1 MQLAPTV
8 PKDTK
13 SLPNHKFAC
22 LGTRKVQTDHTN
34 TWAVANAQSLGI
46 SYADVTDVTNIQEK
60 TAEEFDADD
69 SLITTKENKIA
80 KKS

>member
-1 MQLAPTV
+1 MNYLQEPIIKTS
-8 PKDTK
+8 PIHFE
-13 SLPNHKFAC
+13 SYP
-22 LGTRKVQTDHTN
+22 LGTRKIQTDHTN
-34 TWAVANAQSLGI
+34 TWAVANALGI
-46 SYADVTDVTNIQEK
+46 SYVDVTDVTNIQEK